1 MEASLVFFGLSLIF
15 VHFRLFEACLMA
27 MTFLYFEI
35 KWKPKLKKTKQSR
48 YFHKFFKEHLNC
60 FIYFFQLNR
69 ANQQVKHRVQI
80 YVIYNMLQK
89 ISLKC

>member
-15 VHFRLFEACLMA
+15 VHFRLFVACLMA
-27 MTFLYFEI
+27 MTFYILQSNGSQNN
-35 KWKPKLKKTKQSR
+35 TKQSR
-48 YFHKFFKEHLNC
+48 YFRKFFKEHLNC

-69 ANQQVKHRVQI
+69 ANQQVKHRVRI

-89 ISLKC
+89 IPLKC